1 MKQSLRLGT
10 ISGIPVG
17 IHWGMLLIAGL
28 YLFTLG
34 GQILPA
40 AVPAAAT
47 GAHWLVAA
55 AGVALFFGSIL
66 AHELGHS
73 LVAQREGIR
82 VRAITLWLLG
92 GVAEIERDATTP
104 GAEFRIAAA
113 GPAVS
118 VALAVGFVGGAYAWD
133 AFGLVDTGG
142 GPSLIATMLWWLGIV
157 NGFLAVF
164 NLLPAAPLDGG
175 RILTSLLWW
184 RSGDPYRAR
193 GMAARAGQ
201 VFALGLVGVG
211 AWQITSGAGFWLL
224 ILAWFL
230 YSGANAERHR
240 SQILGAASRTSTGE
254 VMAPLVS
261 TDGGVTAAG
270 LAVMAGARRVAWA
283 VHDNGVFVGVVPQ
296 ANVAAAIRARREA
309 TPARDMVV
317 PWSRFVS
324 ARTGERATV
333 VVDRATPGDELHV
346 LVYDELGRHSGYLG
360 MSELAA
366 LGAVAP
372 RRPMAAAPSGR

>member
-1 MKQSLRLGT
+1 MRQSLRLGT

-17 IHWGMLLIAGL
+17 IHWGMVVIAAL

-34 GQILPA
+34 AQILPA
-40 AVPAAAT
+40 AVPAAGD
-47 GAHWLVAA
+47 GAHWAAAA
-55 AGVALFFGSIL
+55 AGVALFFVSIL
-66 AHELGHS
+66 AHEIGHS

-92 GVAEIERDATTP
+92 GVAEIERDASTP

-118 VALAVGFVGGAYAWD
+118 VALAVGFLGGAYAWD
-133 AFGLVDTGG
+133 AFAIVEPLG
-142 GPSLIATMLWWLGIV
+142 GPSLVATMLWWLGIV

-175 RILTSLLWW
+175 RILTSVLWW

-193 GMAARAGQ
+193 GQAARAGQ
-201 VFALGLVGVG
+201 AFALALVGLG

-230 YSGANAERHR
+230 YSGASSEWQR
-240 SQILGAASRTSTGE
+240 SQILGAASRTSIGA
-254 VMAPLVS
+254 VMAPLVA

-270 LAVMAGARRVAWA
+270 LTAMTGARRVAWA
-283 VHDNGVFVGVVPQ
+283 VHDGGVFVGVAPRT
-296 ANVAAAIRARREA
+296 AVAAAMRARRET
-309 TPARDMVV
+309 TPARELVV

-324 ARTGERATV
+324 ARTAERATD
-333 VVDRATPGDELHV
+333 VVDRATPGEELHV
-346 LVYDELGRHSGYLG
+346 LVYDDLGRHAGYLG
-360 MSELAA
+360 MAELVAA
-366 LGAVAP
+366 RSVAE
-372 RRPMAAAPSGR
+372 RRPVASGGRRS

>member
-40 AVPAAAT
+40 AVPAADT
-47 GAHWLVAA
+47 GAHWIVAA
-55 AGVALFFGSIL
+55 AGVALFFASIL

-118 VALAVGFVGGAYAWD
+118 FALAIGFLGSAYAWD
-133 AFGLVDTGG
+133 AVFVTAPGA
-142 GPSLIATMLWWLGIV
+142 GPSLVATMVWWLGIV

-164 NLLPAAPLDGG
+164 NLFPAAPLDGG

-193 GMAARAGQ
+193 GQAARAGQ
-201 VFALGLVGVG
+201 AFALVLVGLG

-230 YSGANAERHR
+230 YSGATGERRR
-240 SQILGAASRTSTGE
+240 SEILGAASRTSVGT
-254 VMAPLVS
+254 VMAPLVA

-270 LAVMAGARRVAWA
+270 LSAMGSMRRVAWA
-283 VHDNGVFVGVVPQ
+283 VHDDGVFVGIVPQ
-296 ANVAAAIRARREA
+296 AAVAAAVRARRETTA
-309 TPARDMVV
+309 ARDLLV

-324 ARTGERATV
+324 ANAAERATD
-333 VVDRATPGDELHV
+333 VVDRATPGEELHV
-346 LVYDELGRHSGYLG
+346 LVYDDLGRHAGYLG
-360 MSELAA
+360 LGELATA
-366 LGAVAP
+366 GSLATRQPVA
-372 RRPMAAAPSGR
+372 

>member
-40 AVPAAAT
+40 AVPAAT
-47 GAHWLVAA
+47 TVAHWLVAT
-55 AGVALFFGSIL
+55 AGVALFFASIL

-92 GVAEIERDATTP
+92 GVAEIERDASTP

-113 GPAVS
+113 GPLVS
-118 VALAVGFVGGAYAWD
+118 VALAIGFLGSAYAWD
-133 AFGLVDTGG
+133 ALAVVDPGS

-175 RILTSLLWW
+175 RILTSVLWW

-193 GMAARAGQ
+193 GQAARAGQ
-201 VFALGLVGVG
+201 VLGLALVGLGV
-211 AWQITSGAGFWLL
+211 WQITSGAGFWLL

-230 YSGANAERHR
+230 YTGAGAERQR
-240 SQILGAASRTSTGE
+240 AEILGAASRTDIGAI
-254 VMAPLVS
+254 MAPLVA

-270 LAVMAGARRVAWA
+270 LGAMSGTRRVAWA
-283 VHDNGVFVGVVPQ
+283 VYDDGVFVGVVPPSH
-296 ANVAAAIRARREA
+296 VAAAIRSRRET
-309 TPARDMVV
+309 TPARDMTV
-317 PWSRFVS
+317 PWSGFVS
-324 ARTGERATV
+324 ARTSERATD

-346 LVYDELGRHSGYLG
+346 LVYDEVGRHVGYLG
-360 MSELAA
+360 MGELAA
-366 LGAVAP
+366 VRPGAARQPVAP
-372 RRPMAAAPSGR
+372 APSAR

>member
-17 IHWGMLLIAGL
+17 IHWGMLVIAGL

-40 AVPAAAT
+40 AVPAAPT

-55 AGVALFFGSIL
+55 MGVALFFGSIL

-118 VALAVGFVGGAYAWD
+118 IALAIGFLGGAYAWD
-133 AFGLVDTGG
+133 SFAIVDPG

-175 RILTSLLWW
+175 RILTSVLWW

-193 GMAARAGQ
+193 GSAARAGQ
-201 VFALGLVGVG
+201 VFALALVGLG

-224 ILAWFL
+224 VLAWFL
-230 YSGANAERHR
+230 YTGANAEQQR
-240 SQILGAASRTSTGE
+240 SQILGAASRTSAGE
-254 VMAPLVS
+254 VMAPLVA

-270 LAVMAGARRVAWA
+270 LTVMAGARPVAWA
-283 VHDNGVFVGVVPQ
+283 VHDDGVFVGVVPR
-296 ANVAAAIRARREA
+296 ANVAAAMRSRRET

-324 ARTGERATV
+324 ARTGERATDV
-333 VVDRATPGDELHV
+333 IDRATPGDELHV
-346 LVYDELGRHSGYLG
+346 LVYDEQGRQSGYLG
-360 MSELAA
+360 MGELAA
-366 LGAVAP
+366 VRSIATRRLVAASTSA
-372 RRPMAAAPSGR
+372 R

>member
-1 MKQSLRLGT
+1 MRPIGRFMRMPRERARRTTAMKQSLRLGT

-17 IHWGMLLIAGL
+17 VHWGMLLIAGL

-34 GQILPA
+34 GQLLPA
-40 AVPAAAT
+40 AVPAAGA

-118 VALAVGFVGGAYAWD
+118 VALAVGFLGSAYAWD
-133 AFGLVDTGG
+133 AFGVVDTGG
-142 GPSLIATMLWWLGIV
+142 GPSLVATMLWWLGIV

-164 NLLPAAPLDGG
+164 NLFPAAPLDGG
-175 RILTSLLWW
+175 RILTSVLWW

-193 GMAARAGQ
+193 GQAARAGQ
-201 VFALGLVGVG
+201 GLGLALVGLG

-230 YSGANAERHR
+230 YSGA
-240 SQILGAASRTSTGE
+240 TSE
-254 VMAPLVS
+254 
-261 TDGGVTAAG
+261 
-270 LAVMAGARRVAWA
+270 W
-283 VHDNGVFVGVVPQ
+283 
-296 ANVAAAIRARREA
+296 
-309 TPARDMVV
+309 
-317 PWSRFVS
+317 
-324 ARTGERATV
+324 
-333 VVDRATPGDELHV
+333 
-346 LVYDELGRHSGYLG
+346 
-360 MSELAA
+360 
-366 LGAVAP
+366 
-372 RRPMAAAPSGR
+372 

>member
-40 AVPAAAT
+40 AVPAAGT

-133 AFGLVDTGG
+133 AFGIVDPGG
-142 GPSLIATMLWWLGIV
+142 GPSLVATMLWWLGIV

-201 VFALGLVGVG
+201 VFALALVGVG

-224 ILAWFL
+224 VLAWFL
-230 YSGANAERHR
+230 YSGATSEWQR

-270 LAVMAGARRVAWA
+270 LTVMAGAGRVAWA
-283 VHDNGVFVGVVPQ
+283 VHDDGVFVGVVPQ
-296 ANVAAAIRARREA
+296 ANVAAAIRARRET
-309 TPARDMVV
+309 TPARNMIV

-324 ARTGERATV
+324 ARTAERATDV
-333 VVDRATPGDELHV
+333 IDRATPGDELHV
-346 LVYDELGRHSGYLG
+346 LVYDDLGRHSGYLG

-366 LGAVAP
+366 LRAISP